1 MSTRHLPQTLME
13 DTMPVHLSQA
23 VAYDINASEG
33 NRRTLRLVVH
43 SHNTE
48 ALFYTEMNQ
57 QDAQILVT
65 SLD

>member
-1 MSTRHLPQTLME
+1 ME